1 MTVGQHC
8 DFPLKTFLQRCQTNR
23 KDLTQEMVSTKSSAD
38 VSLIFT
44 VPDDIAKGLSVRESH
59 AATKEAC
66 TQVL

>member
-8 DFPLKTFLQRCQTNR
+8 DSPLQTFLQRCQMNR

-44 VPDDIAKGLSVRESH
+44 APDDIAKGLSV
-59 AATKEAC
+59 
-66 TQVL
+66 